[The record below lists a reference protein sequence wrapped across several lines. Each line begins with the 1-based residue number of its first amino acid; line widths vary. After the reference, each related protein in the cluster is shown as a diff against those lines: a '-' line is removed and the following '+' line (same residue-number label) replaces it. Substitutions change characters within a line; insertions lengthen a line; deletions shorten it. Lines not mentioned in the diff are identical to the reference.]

1 MKKVYVKVDYQIL
14 LGGVIRPVLFIG
26 TMVVL
31 GPLRRHFI
39 YAPRVMTLK
48 EYVTRY

>member
-14 LGGVIRPVLFIG
+14 LGGVIRPVVIHWYDG
-26 TMVVL
+26 RTW
-31 GPLRRHFI
+31 PLRRHFI